1 MSGSSA
7 ALGTADSTVQMKTLI
22 PMEMRTLL
30 VMAIVFFSAHTLAD
44 EPETPKLR
52 PRITLSKATTRV
64 TGPLTKDGYI
74 DYARVINQ
82 RLSVGVTTENNAN
95 VLIWKAMGPHPE
107 QSNLGPRFFK
117 LMKTEILPETGDYF
131 ADLNNFIKQELK
143 LKPTDPRWNEI
154 DDQQSEAT
162 SHPWT
167 EQQYPNLAAWL
178 KINEKPL
185 AVVGEATLR
194 PRYFSPLIVESE
206 EDADALHGGLITALL
221 PGVQSTRSFAR
232 ALSARAMLH
241 LANNRP
247 EAAWEDILTCQRLG
261 RLVAEGPTLI
271 EALVGIAIGGIAS
284 DATLVYIEH
293 VNPDAEQSA
302 LLARQL
308 EKLLPLP
315 RMVDRIGLC
324 ERFMFL
330 DITQRVAGTNGTNFE
345 LLKTLVG
352 NSGRDDN
359 RFSKALTKFTLRL
372 TDWDLVLTKGNE
384 AYDQIIAALRVKDP
398 IARRAAIDAFDRSIS
413 ERAKQLRNPLKL
425 LGRIAASE
433 SAGEGLGSVVGD
445 IMISLLL
452 PALSAC
458 QAAELRAFQLQDNLQ
473 VALAL
478 SAYHAEQGKYPAALA
493 VLKPKYLKELPIDRF
508 SGKALIYQP
517 TQEGYLFYSVGRNEK
532 DDQGRWSDDQP
543 AGDDL
548 RVRMPRN
555 QPSKQD

>member
-1 MSGSSA
+1 
-7 ALGTADSTVQMKTLI
+7 MK
-22 PMEMRTLL
+22 MRTLL

-82 RLSVGVTTENNAN
+82 RLSVGVTAENNAN

-117 LMKTEILPETGDYF
+117 LMKTEMLPETGDYF
-131 ADLNNFIKQELK
+131 AELNNFIKQELK

-154 DDQQSEAT
+154 VDQQSEAT
-162 SHPWT
+162 SHLWT

-178 KINEKPL
+178 KFNEKPL
-185 AVVGEATLR
+185 VVLREATLR

-345 LLKTLVG
+345 LLINLVG

-384 AYDQIIAALRVKDP
+384 AYDQIVAALRVKDP
-398 IARRAAIDAFDRSIS
+398 IARRAAIDAFDRSIT
-413 ERAKQLRNPLKL
+413 ERAKQLGNPLKIL
-425 LGRIAASE
+425 ARIAASE

-445 IMISLLL
+445 VMISMLL

-478 SAYHAEQGKYPAALA
+478 SAYHAEQGKYPATLA

-548 RVRMPRN
+548 RVRMPRK
-555 QPSKQD
+555 QPSK

>member
-1 MSGSSA
+1 
-7 ALGTADSTVQMKTLI
+7 MKAFI

-52 PRITLSKATTRV
+52 PRLTLSEATTRV

-82 RLSVGVTTENNAN
+82 RLSVGVTAENNAN

-107 QSNLGPRFFK
+107 GSNLGPQFFK

-131 ADLNNFIKQELK
+131 AELNNFIKQELK

-154 DDQQSEAT
+154 VDQQSEAT
-162 SHPWT
+162 SHLWT

-178 KINEKPL
+178 KFNEKPL
-185 AVVGEATLR
+185 VVLREATLR

-261 RLVAEGPTLI
+261 RLVAEGPTLV
-271 EALVGIAIGGIAS
+271 EALVGIAIGGMAS
-284 DATLVYIEH
+284 DTTLVYIEH

-345 LLKTLVG
+345 LLINLVG

-359 RFSKALTKFTLRL
+359 RFSRALTKFTLRL

-478 SAYHAEQGKYPAALA
+478 SAYHAEQGKYPATLA

-548 RVRMPRN
+548 RVRMPRK
-555 QPSKQD
+555 QPSKRD

>member
-1 MSGSSA
+1 
-7 ALGTADSTVQMKTLI
+7 MKTVI
-22 PMEMRTLL
+22 HIKMRTLL

-52 PRITLSKATTRV
+52 AKITLSKATTRV

-82 RLSVGVTTENNAN
+82 RLSVGVTAENNAN

-117 LMKTEILPETGDYF
+117 LIKTEMLPETGDYF
-131 ADLNNFIKQELK
+131 ANLGNFIKQELK

-154 DDQQSEAT
+154 VDQQSEAT

-178 KINEKPL
+178 KFNEKPL
-185 AVVGEATLR
+185 VVLREATLR

-315 RMVDRIGLC
+315 RMVDRIELC

-345 LLKTLVG
+345 LLINLTG

-384 AYDQIIAALRVKDP
+384 AYDQIVAALRVKDP
-398 IARRAAIDAFDRSIS
+398 IARRAAIDAFDHSIT
-413 ERAKQLRNPLKL
+413 ERAKQLRNPLKIL
-425 LGRIAASE
+425 ARIAASE

-478 SAYHAEQGKYPAALA
+478 SAYHAEQGKYPATLA

-548 RVRMPRN
+548 RVRMPRK

>member
-1 MSGSSA
+1 
-7 ALGTADSTVQMKTLI
+7 
-22 PMEMRTLL
+22 
-30 VMAIVFFSAHTLAD
+30 
-44 EPETPKLR
+44 
-52 PRITLSKATTRV
+52 
-64 TGPLTKDGYI
+64 
-74 DYARVINQ
+74 
-82 RLSVGVTTENNAN
+82 
-95 VLIWKAMGPHPE
+95 
-107 QSNLGPRFFK
+107 
-117 LMKTEILPETGDYF
+117 
-131 ADLNNFIKQELK
+131 
-143 LKPTDPRWNEI
+143 
-154 DDQQSEAT
+154 
-162 SHPWT
+162 
-167 EQQYPNLAAWL
+167 
-178 KINEKPL
+178 
-185 AVVGEATLR
+185 
-194 PRYFSPLIVESE
+194 
-206 EDADALHGGLITALL
+206 
-221 PGVQSTRSFAR
+221 
-232 ALSARAMLH
+232 
-241 LANNRP
+241 
-247 EAAWEDILTCQRLG
+247 
-261 RLVAEGPTLI
+261 
-271 EALVGIAIGGIAS
+271 IGGIAS

-452 PALSAC
+452 PALS
-458 QAAELRAFQLQDNLQ
+458 
-473 VALAL
+473 
-478 SAYHAEQGKYPAALA
+478 
-493 VLKPKYLKELPIDRF
+493 
-508 SGKALIYQP
+508 
-517 TQEGYLFYSVGRNEK
+517 
-532 DDQGRWSDDQP
+532 
-543 AGDDL
+543 
-548 RVRMPRN
+548 
-555 QPSKQD
+555 

>member
-1 MSGSSA
+1 MQVLMQVATPISLA
-7 ALGTADSTVQMKTLI
+7 A
-22 PMEMRTLL
+22 TLL
-30 VMAIVFFSAHTLAD
+30 LVATSAMAD
-44 EPETPKLR
+44 EKSPKFR
-52 PRITLSKATTRV
+52 PPITRSKATTRV

-74 DYARVINQ
+74 DYASVINQ
-82 RLSVGVTTENNAN
+82 RLSVGVTAENNAN

-117 LMKTEILPETGDYF
+117 LMKTEMLPETGDYF
-131 ADLNNFIKQELK
+131 AELNNFIKQELK

-154 DDQQSEAT
+154 VDQQSEAT

-178 KINEKPL
+178 KFNEKPL
-185 AVVGEATLR
+185 VVLREATLR

-284 DATLVYIEH
+284 EATLVYIEH

-345 LLKTLVG
+345 LLINLVG

-359 RFSKALTKFTLRL
+359 RFSRALTKFTLRL

-478 SAYHAEQGKYPAALA
+478 SAYHAEQGKYPATLA

-555 QPSKQD
+555 QPSK

>member
-1 MSGSSA
+1 
-7 ALGTADSTVQMKTLI
+7 MK
-22 PMEMRTLL
+22 MRTLL

-74 DYARVINQ
+74 DYARGINQ
-82 RLSVGVTTENNAN
+82 RLSVGVTAENNAN

-117 LMKTEILPETGDYF
+117 LMKTEMLPETGDYF
-131 ADLNNFIKQELK
+131 AELNNFIKQELK

-154 DDQQSEAT
+154 VDQQSEAT

-178 KINEKPL
+178 KFNEKPL
-185 AVVGEATLR
+185 VVLREATLR

-206 EDADALHGGLITALL
+206 EEVGELHGGLITALL

-261 RLVAEGPTLI
+261 RLVAEGPTLV

-284 DATLVYIEH
+284 DSTLVYIEH

-315 RMVDRIGLC
+315 RMVDRIELC

-330 DITQRVAGTNGTNFE
+330 DVTQRVAGTEGSNFD
-345 LLKTLVG
+345 LLLNFTG
-352 NSGRDDN
+352 YSTPDDN
-359 RFSKALTKFTLRL
+359 WFNKALTKFTLRL

-384 AYDQIIAALRVKDP
+384 AYDQIVAALRVKDP
-398 IARRAAIDAFDRSIS
+398 IARRAAIDAFDRSIT
-413 ERAKQLRNPLKL
+413 ERAKQLRNPLKIL
-425 LGRIAASE
+425 ARIAASE

-478 SAYHAEQGKYPAALA
+478 SAYHAEQGKYPATLA

-548 RVRMPRN
+548 RVRMPGK
-555 QPSKQD
+555 QPSKQQ